1 MISCFEDLTAWQKA
15 RTWTAAIYV
24 ASSEGAFSK
33 DFALRDQIRRSSVSV
48 MSNLA
53 EGFERGHRKEFRQ
66 FVLIAKGSCAEARSQ
81 LYIALDAGYLS
92 KVDFDALMSQGIEVG
107 RILGGL
113 AKSLSQPVRSLVARR
128 SSLST

>member
-15 RTWTAAIYV
+15 RAWTAAIYA
-24 ASSEGAFSK
+24 ASSKGAFGK

-81 LYIALDAGYLS
+81 LYLASDVGYLTEPE
-92 KVDFDALMSQGIEVG
+92 FDTLMSQGAEVG

-113 AKSLSQPVRSLVARR
+113 AKSLSQPSRSLVAHR